1 MLSKS
6 IKVWSVDVK
15 IKSVEHFE
23 KKRVKC
29 GGKFNS
35 IIRQV
40 NSSSRMA
47 WHSTACFI
55 SCKTRFSSY
64 LFSFLFLPHSLL
76 RSCVFLINNHHT
88 KMRFLCLHREK
99 KVFFVTFFCAALAC
113 FNSSAAVFFG
123 MIWDDALF
131 YCQNYCRH
139 IDLNCSIIYHNYALL
154 ASNAGIYLFFCFCW
168 SSLRE

>member
-1 MLSKS
+1 
-6 IKVWSVDVK
+6 
-15 IKSVEHFE
+15 
-23 KKRVKC
+23 
-29 GGKFNS
+29 
-35 IIRQV
+35 
-40 NSSSRMA
+40 MA

-99 KVFFVTFFCAALAC
+99 KRFFCYFFCAALAC

-168 SSLRE
+168 SSSSSIKIAIWISCEREPKLLATQLAIVIDDKKLTQYNSK